1 MKNFREKAKQVL
13 NRKNLAIDEEEAMRG
28 LNYLIMGWTNYF
40 NHTNASRTYN
50 VLQKFI
56 DWLFYKFM
64 AYKYRKRGLSI
75 SDNAYNRVH
84 CKKLKSKRGKIRY
97 SAVA

>member
-1 MKNFREKAKQVL
+1 
-13 NRKNLAIDEEEAMRG
+13 
-28 LNYLIMGWTNYF
+28 MGWTNYF
-40 NHTNASRTYN
+40 NHTYASRTYN

-64 AYKYRKRGLSI
+64 AYRCRKSHLSI
-75 SDNAYNRVH
+75 SDNVYNRVH
-84 CKKLKSKRGKIRY
+84 RKKLKSKRGKIRY